1 MSKSFCSLVWDHQY
15 VHTNG
20 SFKYCCATNDKI
32 LDKKGNPYHINNS
45 SFESVWNSDHMKN
58 TRQQMIKGETVPAC
72 VKCVEQEAQGYKS
85 MRRVDNKE
93 NYIRQTNAD
102 GSVNHSPHSAEVHF
116 GNLCNLKCKM
126 CSQNYSNQIGKELI
140 EMGEEDPEWLNWVM
154 KQSGNVNNWTNN
166 LSVEYK
172 WFKNPKISQ
181 KLVEWIS
188 KNITAL
194 SILGGEPT
202 IIPEFWNI
210 FFFFLKQ
217 GTLEDKN
224 VTIVTNLTNVNPKVK
239 QWLPKLKN
247 WTIWASIDGI
257 GERTEY
263 IRYPS
268 NWNKIVEN
276 LNFYKSVIDQKPNG
290 RIVFSPAIS
299 ILNIDQLDDLL
310 KWQLDFAEG
319 KWNNNYNLSW
329 MAQVWYPKMLNYD
342 VAPYEYKLK
351 IADKLEK
358 NRYKFN
364 NTDKQFLHYYD
375 GHIKNLRE
383 NKLEET
389 ERKHLLESFIKYND
403 QQDKFRGKTTWRKLI
418 PALENSITKYLSQ
431 S

>member
-1 MSKSFCSLVWDHQY
+1 
-15 VHTNG
+15 
-20 SFKYCCATNDKI
+20 
-32 LDKKGNPYHINNS
+32 
-45 SFESVWNSDHMKN
+45 MKN
-58 TRQQMIKGETVPAC
+58 TRLEMIKGKTIPAC
-72 VKCVEQEAQGYKS
+72 VKCNEQEEQGYKS
-85 MRRVDNKE
+85 MRRTEKKE
-93 NYIRQTNAD
+93 KYIKETNAD
-102 GSVNHSPHSAEVHF
+102 GSVNHSPHSAEIHF
-116 GNLCNLKCKM
+116 GNMCNLKCKM
-126 CSQNYSNQIGKELI
+126 CSQNYSNQIGKELL
-140 EMGEEDPEWLNWVM
+140 EMGEDDPEWLNWVM

-172 WFKNPKISQ
+172 WFKNPKIAH

-188 KNITAL
+188 KNVTDL

-202 IIPEFWNI
+202 IIPEFWKI
-210 FFFFLKQ
+210 FEHCEQK
-217 GTLEDKN
+217 GTLTGKE
-224 VTIVTNLTNVNPKVK
+224 VTIVTNLTNINPRVK
-239 QWLPKLKN
+239 TWLPKLEN

-276 LNFYKSVIDQKPNG
+276 LNFYKSILKEKSNG

-319 KWNNNYNLSW
+319 NWNNNYNLSW

-342 VAPYEYKLK
+342 VAPYEYNLK

-358 NRYKFN
+358 SRYKFN
-364 NTDKQFLHYYD
+364 HTDSRFLHYYD

-383 NKLEET
+383 NKIEET
-389 ERKHLLESFIKYND
+389 ERKHLLESFVKYND

-418 PALENSITKYLSQ
+418 PELENSITKYLSQ

>member
-1 MSKSFCSLVWDHQY
+1 
-15 VHTNG
+15 
-20 SFKYCCATNDKI
+20 
-32 LDKKGNPYHINNS
+32 
-45 SFESVWNSDHMKN
+45 
-58 TRQQMIKGETVPAC
+58 
-72 VKCVEQEAQGYKS
+72 
-85 MRRVDNKE
+85 
-93 NYIRQTNAD
+93 
-102 GSVNHSPHSAEVHF
+102 
-116 GNLCNLKCKM
+116 M

-188 KNITAL
+188 KNITEL

-210 FFFFLKQ
+210 FDYCEKQ
-217 GTLEDKN
+217 GTLEDKK
-224 VTIVTNLTNVNPKVK
+224 VTIVTNLTNVNPKVM

-247 WTIWASIDGI
+247 WTIWGSIDGI

-276 LNFYKSVIDQKPNG
+276 LNFYKSVLNQRPNG
-290 RIVFSPAIS
+290 QIVFSPAIS

-310 KWQLDFAEG
+310 AWQLEFAED
-319 KWNNNYNLSW
+319 KWNNKYNLSW
-329 MAQVWYPKMLNYD
+329 MAQVWYPRMLNYD
-342 VAPYEYKLK
+342 VAPHDYKLK

-358 NRYKFN
+358 NKFKFD
-364 NTDKQFLHYYD
+364 NTSKQFKHYYN

-383 NKLEET
+383 DKIEAS
-389 ERKHLLESFIKYND
+389 ERKHLLESFVKYND
-403 QQDKFRGKTTWRKLI
+403 QQDQFRGKTTWRKLI
-418 PALENSITKYLSQ
+418 PKLEQSIIKYLSQ

>member
-1 MSKSFCSLVWDHQY
+1 
-15 VHTNG
+15 
-20 SFKYCCATNDKI
+20 
-32 LDKKGNPYHINNS
+32 
-45 SFESVWNSDHMKN
+45 
-58 TRQQMIKGETVPAC
+58 
-72 VKCVEQEAQGYKS
+72 
-85 MRRVDNKE
+85 
-93 NYIRQTNAD
+93 
-102 GSVNHSPHSAEVHF
+102 
-116 GNLCNLKCKM
+116 
-126 CSQNYSNQIGKELI
+126 
-140 EMGEEDPEWLNWVM
+140 M

-172 WFKNPKISQ
+172 WFKNPKIAH
-181 KLVEWIS
+181 KLVEWIN
-188 KNITAL
+188 KNVTDL

-202 IIPEFWNI
+202 IIPEFWKI
-210 FFFFLKQ
+210 FEHCEKK
-217 GTLEDKN
+217 GTLTGKQ
-224 VTIVTNLTNVNPKVK
+224 VTIVTNLTNINPRVK
-239 QWLPKLKN
+239 TWLPKLKN

-276 LNFYKSVIDQKPNG
+276 LNFYKSILKEKSNG

-310 KWQLDFAEG
+310 KWQLNFAEG
-319 KWNNNYNLSW
+319 NWNNNYNLSW

-342 VAPYEYKLK
+342 VAPYEYNLK

-358 NRYKFN
+358 SRYKFN
-364 NTDKQFLHYYD
+364 HTDKRFLHYYD

-383 NKLEET
+383 NKIEET
-389 ERKHLLESFIKYND
+389 ERKHLLESFVKYND

-418 PALENSITKYLSQ
+418 PELENSITKYLSQ

>member
-1 MSKSFCSLVWDHQY
+1 MSKSFCSLVWNHQY

-32 LDKKGNPYHINNS
+32 LDKKGIPFHINNS
-45 SFESVWNSDHMKN
+45 SFDSVWNSDHMKN
-58 TRQQMIKGETVPAC
+58 TRLEMIKGKTIPAC
-72 VKCVEQEAQGYKS
+72 VKCNEQEEQGYKS
-85 MRRVDNKE
+85 MRSVDNKE
-93 NYIRQTNAD
+93 NYIRETNAD
-102 GSVNHSPHSAEVHF
+102 GSVNHSPHSAEIHF

-126 CSQNYSNQIGKELI
+126 CSQNYSNQIGKELL
-140 EMGEEDPEWLNWVM
+140 EMGKDDPEWLNWVM

-172 WFKNPKISQ
+172 WFKNPKIAH

-188 KNITAL
+188 KNVTEL

-202 IIPEFWNI
+202 IIPEFWKI
-210 FFFFLKQ
+210 FEHCEQK
-217 GTLEDKN
+217 GTLTGKE
-224 VTIVTNLTNVNPKVK
+224 VTIVTNLTNINPRVK
-239 QWLPKLKN
+239 TWLPKLEN

-276 LNFYKSVIDQKPNG
+276 LNFYKSILKEKSNG
-290 RIVFSPAIS
+290 KIVFSPAIS

-310 KWQLDFAEG
+310 LWQLEFAEG
-319 KWNNNYNLSW
+319 KFNNNYNLSW

-342 VAPYEYKLK
+342 VAPNDYRLK
-351 IADKLEK
+351 IAEKLEK
-358 NRYKFN
+358 NKHKFDD
-364 NTDKQFLHYYD
+364 TDEEFKNYYNS
-375 GHIKNLRE
+375 HITNLQQDKIE
-383 NKLEET
+383 AK
-389 ERKHLLESFIKYND
+389 ERKHLLESFVKYND
-403 QQDKFRGKTTWRKLI
+403 QQDRFRGKTTWRKLI
-418 PALENSITKYLSQ
+418 PELEQSITKYLSQ